1 MPVLLLFLIFVI
13 LNSNEWKH
21 IVKNVKFS
29 LMKTMKTYK
38 YIQATT
44 LNIYVIEQ
52 ASSIKDFMI
61 MAYYKLRTAK
71 RISIT

>member
-1 MPVLLLFLIFVI
+1 
-13 LNSNEWKH
+13 
-21 IVKNVKFS
+21 
-29 LMKTMKTYK
+29 MKTMKTYK